1 MTNSEGNATTTGT
14 GIALTGTGRSSLAE
28 LISRSRTS
36 SEPKKRLASVQWARA
51 LFGWDI
57 LVLETLVLLA
67 GLSVIITERNNF
79 NINL

>member
-1 MTNSEGNATTTGT
+1 MTNSEGNETRTGT
-14 GIALTGTGRSSLAE
+14 DITLTGTGRSSLAE

-51 LFGWDI
+51 LFCWDI

-67 GLSVIITERNNF
+67 GLSAILTERNNF
-79 NINL
+79 DKYL